1 MELIE
6 VRFLPSGKNWK
17 IRVLFFLVILHVKG
31 IAPRSLR
38 EDLHLKRVR
47 KNL

>member
-1 MELIE
+1 MELVE

-17 IRVLFFLVILHVKG
+17 IKVIFFLMITHVKG
-31 IAPRSLR
+31 IAPKSLR
-38 EDLHLKRVR
+38 QDLHLKRVR